1 MEKTI
6 EEIVMSGNLDELTSI
21 QRSIHYN
28 NVCDAMDI
36 DPRPHPLEYLNV
48 DDPNGGRRLILYALK
63 NCTDQLR
70 ARRKIKITKLIREI
84 TEDMITYTAEAEDK
98 DGLSDISTGS
108 VSTKG
113 KKGPDLANAS
123 MTAETKAKRR
133 VTLSISGSGLLDET
147 EIADINAPTSLPA
160 GMGVTAVAP
169 NLSTPVANEAAG
181 KEVKLAPK
189 EDEKP
194 VKKMDAVAAGVASL
208 KDKKLSSGEEVPAMY
223 GDLQGC
229 GTSAPFTVQVQPDV
243 QPAKTSATP
252 DPPVSQTPKNVGD
265 MFETLPAK
273 QPDIKADI
281 SPADQKEAL
290 NRRITTYKRDILPSG
305 GMRPSKGYGINA
317 KFTKFLTIQFPDR
330 KNINEFSNEDLTAI
344 LDRLDK
350 VRQELGEAG
359 VVALIDTEIGTK

>member
-1 MEKTI
+1 
-6 EEIVMSGNLDELTSI
+6 
-21 QRSIHYN
+21 
-28 NVCDAMDI
+28 
-36 DPRPHPLEYLNV
+36 
-48 DDPNGGRRLILYALK
+48 
-63 NCTDQLR
+63 
-70 ARRKIKITKLIREI
+70 
-84 TEDMITYTAEAEDK
+84 MITYTAEAEDK

-113 KKGPDLANAS
+113 KKGSDLANAS

-147 EIADINAPTSLPA
+147 EITDINAPTSLPA
-160 GMGVTAVAP
+160 GMGVTAMAP

-208 KDKKLSSGEEVPAMY
+208 KDKKPSQPVEVALAAAQPIKVDIKPEPLKIEESDNVPCDAVRNTTQTSDIRT
-223 GDLQGC
+223 GISEHSDAQNPPNQGVSLQEIAVKQ
-229 GTSAPFTVQVQPDV
+229 SDI
-243 QPAKTSATP
+243 QPAKTSAIP
-252 DPPVSQTPKNVGD
+252 DPPIAQTPKNVGG

-290 NRRITTYKRDILPSG
+290 SRRITTYKRDILPSG

-350 VRQELGEAG
+350 VRQESGEAG